1 MVYYRYGRGDKMD
14 EKKVVE
20 TVPVEEET
28 TPVEETAPVE
38 ETTPV
43 EESTDNG
50 DTEIKALLSEVL
62 TEIKGLSALM
72 TTEPTIE
79 VEEDGSNDTNVDEL
93 ESQLDDLDF

>member
-1 MVYYRYGRGDKMD
+1 M
-14 EKKVVE
+14 EEEKVVE

-28 TPVEETAPVE
+28 TPVETVEETAPVE
-38 ETTPV
+38 E
-43 EESTDNG
+43 SADNG

-62 TEIKGLSALM
+62 TEVKGLTALL

>member
-1 MVYYRYGRGDKMD
+1 MEE
-14 EKKVVE
+14 EKIVETVPVEEEAAPVE

-28 TPVEETAPVE
+28 A
-38 ETTPV
+38 PV

-50 DTEIKALLSEVL
+50 DTEVKALLSEVL
-62 TEIKGLSALM
+62 TEIKALSALM

-79 VEEDGSNDTNVDEL
+79 VEDDGSNDTNVNEL

>member
-1 MVYYRYGRGDKMD
+1 MED
-14 EKKVVE
+14 EKVVE

-28 TPVEETAPVE
+28 VPVETVE

-43 EESTDNG
+43 EESADNG
-50 DTEIKALLSEVL
+50 DTEVKALMQEVL
-62 TEIKGLSALM
+62 TEVKGLVALL
-72 TTEPTIE
+72 TAEPTIE

>member
-1 MVYYRYGRGDKMD
+1 MED
-14 EKKVVE
+14 EKVVE

-28 TPVEETAPVE
+28 TPVETVETVEETAPVE
-38 ETTPV
+38 EPA
-43 EESTDNG
+43 DNG

-62 TEIKGLSALM
+62 TEIKGLTALL

-79 VEEDGSNDTNVDEL
+79 VEDDGSNDTNVDEL

>member
-1 MVYYRYGRGDKMD
+1 MEE
-14 EKKVVE
+14 EKIVE

-38 ETTPV
+38 E
-43 EESTDNG
+43 SSDNG

-62 TEIKGLSALM
+62 TEIKGLTALM
-72 TTEPTIE
+72 TTEPTVE
-79 VEEDGSNDTNVDEL
+79 VEDDGSNDTNVDEL

>member
-1 MVYYRYGRGDKMD
+1 M
-14 EKKVVE
+14 EEEKVVETAPVEEE

-38 ETTPV
+38 E
-43 EESTDNG
+43 SSDNG
-50 DTEIKALLSEVL
+50 DTEVKALLSEVL
-62 TEIKGLSALM
+62 TEIKALSALM
-72 TTEPTIE
+72 TTEPTVE

>member
-1 MVYYRYGRGDKMD
+1 MED
-14 EKKVVE
+14 EKVV
-20 TVPVEEET
+20 
-28 TPVEETAPVE
+28 ETAPVE
-38 ETTPV
+38 DTTPV
-43 EESTDNG
+43 EQPADNG

-62 TEIKGLSALM
+62 TEIKGLTALM

>member
-1 MVYYRYGRGDKMD
+1 MD
-14 EKKVVE
+14 DEKVVE
-20 TVPVEEET
+20 TAPVEEET
-28 TPVEETAPVE
+28 TPVETVE

-43 EESTDNG
+43 ESEQTDNG
-50 DTEIKALLSEVL
+50 EAETKALIQEVL
-62 TEIKGLSALM
+62 TEVKGLVALL

>member
-1 MVYYRYGRGDKMD
+1 MD
-14 EKKVVE
+14 EEKVTTTPVEEEE
-20 TVPVEEET
+20 TVPVET
-28 TPVEETAPVE
+28 VEPVE

-62 TEIKGLSALM
+62 TEIKGLTALM
-72 TTEPTIE
+72 TTEPSVE

>member
-1 MVYYRYGRGDKMD
+1 MD
-14 EKKVVE
+14 EEKVVE

-28 TPVEETAPVE
+28 TPVETVEETAPVE
-38 ETTPV
+38 E
-43 EESTDNG
+43 SADNG

-62 TEIKGLSALM
+62 TEVKGLTALL

>member
-1 MVYYRYGRGDKMD
+1 MD
-14 EKKVVE
+14 DEKVVE
-20 TVPVEEET
+20 TAPVE
-28 TPVEETAPVE
+28 EETAPVE

-43 EESTDNG
+43 EENAPVEESSDNG
-50 DTEIKALLSEVL
+50 DTEVKALLSEVL
-62 TEIKGLSALM
+62 TEVKGLVALL

>member
-1 MVYYRYGRGDKMD
+1 MED
-14 EKKVVE
+14 EKVVE
-20 TVPVEEET
+20 TVPVE
-28 TPVEETAPVE
+28 EETAPVE

-43 EESTDNG
+43 EESADNG

-62 TEIKGLSALM
+62 TEVKGLTALL